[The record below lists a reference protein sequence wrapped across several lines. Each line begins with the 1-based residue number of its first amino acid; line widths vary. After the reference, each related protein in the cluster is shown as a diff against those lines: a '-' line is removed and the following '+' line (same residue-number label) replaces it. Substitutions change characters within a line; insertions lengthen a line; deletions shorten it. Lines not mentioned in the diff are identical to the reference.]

1 MITLGVLVFRCVI
14 CLVVFFFLGF
24 LFDVLGVLKRLRRQ
38 KAKAQRVASQSVEV
52 VGGDGKDQT
61 VSFEIV
67 QEAAAIDGTNGTDA
81 TAPNQFST
89 DLEPN
94 LTYVDKDAY
103 VVYSVNLFTGN
114 YRFIKNRKVF

>member
-24 LFDVLGVLKRLRRQ
+24 LFDMLGVLKRLRRQ
-38 KAKAQRVASQSVEV
+38 KAKAQRVASQSVDV
-52 VGGDGKDQT
+52 VGSDGKDQT
-61 VSFEIV
+61 MSFEIV
-67 QEAAAIDGTNGTDA
+67 QEADATDA
-81 TAPNQFST
+81 TVPNQFST

-114 YRFIKNRKVF
+114 YRFIKNRQGC